1 MEHGAKSGPTPYLTE
16 KEDKVLASFL
26 KQASRIGYGKTK
38 KEVLAIVQKIVE
50 KKGLPVNKFNG
61 EGWWQRFMSRHE
73 RLSLRTAD
81 PLSKARADVLTQ
93 TKVDEYFTL
102 LTSTLDE
109 HGLIDTPFHIYNV
122 DESGMPLEHKQPKQ
136 VAEKGAKKVHGRSS
150 GNKAQITIVACAS
163 ATGVVLPPMV
173 IFQGARLNHELTL
186 NEVPGTLYGLS
197 ENGWIDQTLF
207 FSWLNEIF
215 IKNIPPARPVLLL
228 LDGHSTHYTP
238 EVTRAA
244 AEQGVVMLCLPP
256 HTTHA
261 IQPLD
266 VQVA

>member
-1 MEHGAKSGPTPYLTE
+1 MHS
-16 KEDKVLASFL
+16 
-26 KQASRIGYGKTK
+26 
-38 KEVLAIVQKIVE
+38 
-50 KKGLPVNKFNG
+50 
-61 EGWWQRFMSRHE
+61 
-73 RLSLRTAD
+73 
-81 PLSKARADVLTQ
+81 
-93 TKVDEYFTL
+93 
-102 LTSTLDE
+102 
-109 HGLIDTPFHIYNV
+109 
-122 DESGMPLEHKQPKQ
+122 
-136 VAEKGAKKVHGRSS
+136 RSS

-173 IFQGARLNHELTL
+173 IFQGARLNHELMHG
-186 NEVPGTLYGLS
+186 EVPGTLYGPS

-207 FSWLNEIF
+207 FSWLNEAF
-215 IKNIPPARPVLLL
+215 IKNIPPTRPVLLL

-266 VQVA
+266 VSFFKSLKAHWSTACHQYIVDNPDHVVTTFQFSALFKEA